1 MPNKIKVCVGGAAR
15 IDYSKDRLGK
25 FNNQLLAFLDDSDFI
40 IGGMENSDIFLLI
53 NYSSSAYRKYK
64 KLGKDINRCILLRTE
79 PESIFPAQYKKRV
92 TRKFGLVITT
102 GQQLEEKENL
112 FYVCHPYSYLKN
124 PNLQMSL
131 GPSLGSILESN
142 EFDGLFN
149 LENWWRRPIIVSL
162 IASNKV
168 SCQNNSNY
176 ALRRKLAANFNPNL
190 LEVYGEMWN
199 KQYTKKLRHRLGV
212 ILHCLRNFTIPSI
225 KSVYGSFFYEY
236 KSFKN
241 KLDDKHSIVKQSKFS
256 LIVENSNTYVS
267 EKLFDAMINGSIP
280 IYYGPNLEEMGI
292 PSSKLVLNLNS
303 PLAQVE
309 KKILSI
315 SKLEVQEYLESIKSF
330 LRSDVFLYDWLDQG
344 VYAKITRKIK
354 SHYEGSA

>member
-1 MPNKIKVCVGGAAR
+1 VPSKINVCIGGAAG
-15 IDYSKDRLGK
+15 IDYSKDKHGK
-25 FNNQLLAFLDDSDFI
+25 FNNQLLAFLDDSGFAICD
-40 IGGMENSDIFLLI
+40 MEKSDIFLLI

-64 KLGKDINRCILLRTE
+64 TLGKDINKCILLRTE
-79 PESIFPAQYKKRV
+79 PESIFPAQYKLRV

-102 GQQLEEKENL
+102 GQQLEEKDNL

-124 PNLQMSL
+124 PNLQMS
-131 GPSLGSILESN
+131 PSPSIDSILESK
-142 EFDGLFN
+142 EFDDLFN

-162 IASNKV
+162 IAGNKV

-199 KQYTKKLRHRLGV
+199 KQYTKKLLHRLGV
-212 ILHCLRNFTIPSI
+212 ILHCLRNFTLPNL
-225 KSVYGSFFYEY
+225 KSVYGSFFHEY
-236 KSFKN
+236 KTFKN
-241 KLDDKHSIVKQSKFS
+241 KLDDKHSVVKQSKFS

-280 IYYGPNLEEMGI
+280 IYFGPNLDEIGI
-292 PSSKLVLNLNS
+292 PSIKLVLNLNS
-303 PLAQVE
+303 SLVQVE

-315 SKLEVQEYLESIKSF
+315 TKLEVLQYLESIKSF
-330 LRSDVFLYDWLDQG
+330 LRSDVFLNDWLDQG
-344 VYAKITRKIK
+344 VYAKISDKIR
-354 SHYEGSA
+354 SHYEGNA